1 MYPRFKGTKIFGL
14 LSFRP
19 KILLDLSSFYLKCF
33 TNNFFLTQFLFNKK
47 FVVPKTYWSHLFF
60 IYRASPQKK
69 GDQWVLQFMLYCS
82 FDMEPRI
89 FIFNSMDNWNPYVRC
104 KYKTIYERYQGAK
117 KYIFSSRICVFKTL
131 NCTVVNHQV
140 CIFWLFVYIFRNS
153 LHF

>member
-60 IYRASPQKK
+60 IYRASPKKK
-69 GDQWVLQFMLYCS
+69 GISECYSLCCTAHLIWNLEYLFLIQWIIEIHMFVANTKPFMS
-82 FDMEPRI
+82 NIREPRNI
-89 FIFNSMDNWNPYVRC
+89 
-104 KYKTIYERYQGAK
+104 
-117 KYIFSSRICVFKTL
+117 SSLLGF
-131 NCTVVNHQV
+131 V
-140 CIFWLFVYIFRNS
+140 CS
-153 LHF
+153 KH